1 MQILS
6 IVSTARDA
14 LRGLML
20 SLCEIVYNLISFCFE
35 VFYNLGRANILNSDV
50 LDPIF
55 RKIGLII
62 GIFMIFRVTF
72 AFIQYIVDPDM
83 MTDKKKGTQTI
94 IKKVIIVI
102 ILLGSTRYL
111 FKAAFDIQNQI
122 LDSQILEKVILGK
135 KFANNEQNAAMSDF
149 GSEFSATVFSTFYR
163 INPEAPTSGDTSIY
177 NLCSELLGKNNEELK
192 DQIKEYGLSNTD
204 ANICLNSKAKYETDN
219 DSVGEIVKKND
230 DDEENYVIQ
239 FDGDGLAAAVT
250 GIICLYLGF
259 MFTFQV
265 GIRTI
270 QLAYLQVIAPI
281 PIIMYI
287 TPKGEDNLKKW
298 STQCVTTFLDFFL
311 RIAIVYFAVFII
323 NVLTSD
329 VGIKAIYEEG
339 TFYNVYVTCIMIIAT
354 LMFVKKVPNL
364 LKEIFPSL
372 GGAAGFSFDLSG
384 KAFKDT
390 MKMAYKATPIGWGL
404 KLGKNGVISAIG
416 AIDRKKYGLPKPRTK
431 LQEKIDKLTP
441 GRAEAIKNERAGAVA
456 RMERDQLYREGEEYY
471 NMFSDH
477 EIKDENGKLRAG
489 VFQNSAYA
497 ESWQK
502 VADAKKLTK
511 RYDAELADVQAKL
524 ARGEITV
531 ESEEYKSA
539 VGNAKAANGRLEA
552 AKQDHENIRKIYTKD
567 ARREDAYNYY
577 HDMQFDV
584 PSNVTSQT
592 NNNNNSQSSDVYR
605 RVNEVTGISRP
616 SASENGAPTADNSL
630 LGELASQ
637 VEQEQLQ
644 RDFQNNLRNENNAN
658 NNTSNSHDNRQYS
671 NGDDVGE

>member
-1 MQILS
+1 MYTLGILNE
-6 IVSTARDA
+6 IGKAIMDG
-14 LRGLML
+14 LRTLML
-20 SLCEIVYNLISFCFE
+20 TLCDVIYKMIYLTFNIFEKLGTAQIIEDSQVQEIFNRV
-35 VFYNLGRANILNSDV
+35 
-50 LDPIF
+50 
-55 RKIGLII
+55 GLII
-62 GIFMIFRVTF
+62 GIFMLFRLTF
-72 AFIQYIVDPDM
+72 SFIQYIVDPDAM
-83 MTDKKKGTQTI
+83 FDKKKGAGNI
-94 IKKVIIVI
+94 IAKIIIAIV
-102 ILLGSTRYL
+102 LLGSTSTI
-111 FKAAFDIQNQI
+111 F
-122 LDSQILEKVILGK
+122 
-135 KFANNEQNAAMSDF
+135 KFAFTLQERIVDSHIISKIIF
-149 GSEFSATVFSTFYR
+149 GSQKEIDNFGGELSANVFTAFYR
-163 INPEAPTSGDTSIY
+163 LNDEA
-177 NLCSELLGKNNEELK
+177 NLK
-192 DQIKEYGLSNTD
+192 DDEDCKEYFKLSNEADKDETTTVIAEQI
-204 ANICLNSKAKYETDN
+204 ANTQGSLTMAYSCITERD
-219 DSVGEIVKKND
+219 ED
-230 DDEENYVIQ
+230 DKEYVVS
-239 FDGDGLAAAVT
+239 FDGGGFIALVAGVFV
-250 GIICLYLGF
+250 LYTI
-259 MFTFQV
+259 MIFTIQV
-265 GIRTI
+265 GVRVL
-270 QLAYLQVIAPI
+270 QLAYLQIIAPI
-281 PIIMYI
+281 PIMMYI
-287 TPKGEDNLKKW
+287 TPKGDEQLKKW
-298 STQCVTTFLDFFL
+298 GQQCLTTFLDFFI
-311 RIAIVYFAVFII
+311 RVAIIYFAVFII
-323 NVLTSD
+323 KSIWQTGTIGNILTAGTESASGWETAY
-329 VGIKAIYEEG
+329 VG
-339 TFYNVYVTCIMIIAT
+339 VIMIIAVLT
-354 LMFVKKVPNL
+354 FAKKVPNL
-364 LKEIFPSL
+364 IKEVFPSL
-372 GGAAGFSFDLSG
+372 GGAAAFDYGLSFKKQVVEPLKS
-384 KAFKDT
+384 
-390 MKMAYKATPIGWGL
+390 AYNSPLGWGL
-404 KLGKNGVISAIG
+404 KLGKNGVVSAIG

-471 NMFSDH
+471 NMFPDH

-502 VADAKKLTK
+502 VADAKAKNKKYEAKLV
-511 RYDAELADVQAKL
+511 DAQAKVT
-524 ARGEITV
+524 RGEITV

-584 PSNVTSQT
+584 PSNVTPQT

>member
-1 MQILS
+1 M
-6 IVSTARDA
+6 
-14 LRGLML
+14 GL
-20 SLCEIVYNLISFCFE
+20 
-35 VFYNLGRANILNSDV
+35 
-50 LDPIF
+50 
-55 RKIGLII
+55 
-62 GIFMIFRVTF
+62 
-72 AFIQYIVDPDM
+72 
-83 MTDKKKGTQTI
+83 
-94 IKKVIIVI
+94 
-102 ILLGSTRYL
+102 
-111 FKAAFDIQNQI
+111 
-122 LDSQILEKVILGK
+122 
-135 KFANNEQNAAMSDF
+135 
-149 GSEFSATVFSTFYR
+149 
-163 INPEAPTSGDTSIY
+163 
-177 NLCSELLGKNNEELK
+177 
-192 DQIKEYGLSNTD
+192 
-204 ANICLNSKAKYETDN
+204 
-219 DSVGEIVKKND
+219 
-230 DDEENYVIQ
+230 
-239 FDGDGLAAAVT
+239 
-250 GIICLYLGF
+250 
-259 MFTFQV
+259 
-265 GIRTI
+265 
-270 QLAYLQVIAPI
+270 
-281 PIIMYI
+281 
-287 TPKGEDNLKKW
+287 
-298 STQCVTTFLDFFL
+298 
-311 RIAIVYFAVFII
+311 
-323 NVLTSD
+323 
-329 VGIKAIYEEG
+329 
-339 TFYNVYVTCIMIIAT
+339 
-354 LMFVKKVPNL
+354 
-364 LKEIFPSL
+364 
-372 GGAAGFSFDLSG
+372 
-384 KAFKDT
+384 
-390 MKMAYKATPIGWGL
+390 
-404 KLGKNGVISAIG
+404 
-416 AIDRKKYGLPKPRTK
+416 

-584 PSNVTSQT
+584 PSNVTPQT

>member
-35 VFYNLGRANILNSDV
+35 VFYNLGRANILNNDI

-72 AFIQYIVDPDM
+72 AFVQYIVDPNM
-83 MTDKKKGTQTI
+83 MTDKNKGAQTV
-94 IKKVIIVI
+94 IKKVVIVI
-102 ILLGSTRYL
+102 ILFGSTRYL
-111 FKAAFDIQNQI
+111 FKAAFDIQSQI

-135 KFANNEQNAAMSDF
+135 KFASNEQNSSMSEFGSDF
-149 GSEFSATVFSTFYR
+149 SSTVFSTFYR
-163 INPEAPTSGDTSIY
+163 INPEAPTSGDTSVY
-177 NLCSELLGKNNEELK
+177 NLCRELLGKNNEKLK

-204 ANICLNSKAKYETDN
+204 ANICLNSKAKYESDN
-219 DSVGEIVKKND
+219 DSVGEIVKKNKD
-230 DDEENYVIQ
+230 NKDNEENYIMQ
-239 FDGDGLAAAVT
+239 FDGDGLVAAIT

-298 STQCVTTFLDFFL
+298 GTQCVTTFLDFFL

-329 VGIKAIYEEG
+329 IGIKAIYEEG

-404 KLGKNGVISAIG
+404 KLGKSIATAGIG

-471 NMFSDH
+471 NMFPDH

-511 RYDAELADVQAKL
+511 RYDAELAEVQAKL
-524 ARGEITV
+524 ARGKLTV

-539 VGNAKAANGRLEA
+539 VANAKAANGRLEA
-552 AKQDHENIRKIYTKD
+552 AKQDHENIRKIYAKD

-577 HDMQFDV
+577 HDMQFDSSSGRSKEEILKNIEEMKKANKEKN
-584 PSNVTSQT
+584 PPTFTEEERRKEKQRREDARSPH
-592 NNNNNSQSSDVYR
+592 NNLHES
-605 RVNEVTGISRP
+605 
-616 SASENGAPTADNSL
+616 
-630 LGELASQ
+630 ELASHSAFA
-637 VEQEQLQ
+637 ERE
-644 RDFQNNLRNENNAN
+644 
-658 NNTSNSHDNRQYS
+658 YS

>member
-616 SASENGAPTADNSL
+616 SASENGVPTADNSL

>member
-35 VFYNLGRANILNSDV
+35 VFYNLGRANILNNDI

-72 AFIQYIVDPDM
+72 AFVQYIVDPNM
-83 MTDKKKGTQTI
+83 MTDKNKGAQTV
-94 IKKVIIVI
+94 IKKVVIVI

-111 FKAAFDIQNQI
+111 FKAAFDIQSQI

-135 KFANNEQNAAMSDF
+135 KFASNEQNSSMSEFGSDF
-149 GSEFSATVFSTFYR
+149 SSTVFSTFYR
-163 INPEAPTSGDTSIY
+163 INPEAPTSGDTSVY
-177 NLCSELLGKNNEELK
+177 NLCRELLGKNNEKLK

-204 ANICLNSKAKYETDN
+204 ANICLNSKAKYESDN
-219 DSVGEIVKKND
+219 DSVGEIVKKNKD
-230 DDEENYVIQ
+230 NEENYIMQ
-239 FDGDGLAAAVT
+239 FDGDGLVAAIT

-270 QLAYLQVIAPI
+270 QLVYLQVIAPI

-298 STQCVTTFLDFFL
+298 GTQCVTTFLDFFL

-323 NVLTSD
+323 NVLTSGI
-329 VGIKAIYEEG
+329 GIKAIYEEG

-404 KLGKNGVISAIG
+404 KLGKSIATAGIG

-471 NMFSDH
+471 NMFPDH

-511 RYDAELADVQAKL
+511 RYDAELAEVQAKL
-524 ARGEITV
+524 ARGKLTV

-539 VGNAKAANGRLEA
+539 VANAKAANGRLEA
-552 AKQDHENIRKIYTKD
+552 AKQDHENIRKIYAKD

-577 HDMQFDV
+577 HDMQFDSSSGRSKEEILKNIEKMKKANKEKN
-584 PSNVTSQT
+584 PPTFTEEERRKEKQRREDARSPH
-592 NNNNNSQSSDVYR
+592 NNLHES
-605 RVNEVTGISRP
+605 
-616 SASENGAPTADNSL
+616 
-630 LGELASQ
+630 ELASHSAFA
-637 VEQEQLQ
+637 ERE
-644 RDFQNNLRNENNAN
+644 
-658 NNTSNSHDNRQYS
+658 YS

>member
-35 VFYNLGRANILNSDV
+35 VFYNLGRANILNNDT

-72 AFIQYIVDPDM
+72 AFVQYIVDPNM
-83 MTDKKKGTQTI
+83 MTDKNKGAQTV
-94 IKKVIIVI
+94 IKKVVIVI

-111 FKAAFDIQNQI
+111 FKAAFDIQSQI
-122 LDSQILEKVILGK
+122 LDSQILEKVILGN
-135 KFANNEQNAAMSDF
+135 KFASNEQNSSMSEFGSDF
-149 GSEFSATVFSTFYR
+149 SSTVFSTFYR
-163 INPEAPTSGDTSIY
+163 INPEAPTSGDTSVY
-177 NLCSELLGKNNEELK
+177 NLCRELLGKNNEKLK

-204 ANICLNSKAKYETDN
+204 ANICLNSKAKYESDN
-219 DSVGEIVKKND
+219 DSVGEIVKKNKD
-230 DDEENYVIQ
+230 NEENYIMQ
-239 FDGDGLAAAVT
+239 FDGDGLVAAIT

-298 STQCVTTFLDFFL
+298 GTQCVTTFLDFFL

-323 NVLTSD
+323 NVLTSNI
-329 VGIKAIYEEG
+329 GIKAIYEEG
-339 TFYNVYVTCIMIIAT
+339 TFYNVYVTCIMIIAA

-404 KLGKNGVISAIG
+404 KLGKSIATSGIG

-471 NMFSDH
+471 NMFPDH

-539 VGNAKAANGRLEA
+539 IGNSKAANGRLEA

-577 HDMQFDV
+577 HDMQFDSSSGRSKEEILKSIENLKKANEEKN
-584 PSNVTSQT
+584 PPTFTDEERRKDKQRREDARSPH
-592 NNNNNSQSSDVYR
+592 NNLHES
-605 RVNEVTGISRP
+605 
-616 SASENGAPTADNSL
+616 
-630 LGELASQ
+630 ELASHSAF
-637 VEQEQLQ
+637 VERE
-644 RDFQNNLRNENNAN
+644 
-658 NNTSNSHDNRQYS
+658 YS
-671 NGDDVGE
+671 NDDDVGE